1 MRRKMKKNDRKNILK
16 QTIAKFI
23 FFKQAIGKYCK
34 AKENSVEN
42 WMGNNC
48 CQFEQCKQ

>member
-1 MRRKMKKNDRKNILK
+1 MRRKMKKNDRKNVLK

-34 AKENSVEN
+34 AKKKYIKIND
-42 WMGNNC
+42 
-48 CQFEQCKQ
+48 